1 MTVGLAATAVAVL
14 LGAALGIVSGYFGHR
29 VDLALQ
35 RVVDAWLA
43 FPGLVM
49 VIVLLVLL
57 GPGLG
62 SVILALGIS
71 QAFPQSRII
80 RGATMVV
87 REHAYI
93 EASRASG
100 ASHGRVL
107 LRHVLPNVVA
117 PIIVSA
123 STYVSFVILIEAA
136 VSFLGYGVPPPA
148 AFLGRHAQRDGPE
161 LHGARAVAVRLSG
174 PGADAGHLRVQ
185 RPGRRAP
192 RSSRSPPARRLSRGR
207 PRADRGRGLRAHDE
221 PMRTPRSDTSWTMSA
236 TSVATTKAGAIP
248 KRSIE
253 PATTTKK
260 PTKPNR
266 PASRPRS
273 TPMASGPPCAR
284 CAKTVRIA
292 A

>member
-1 MTVGLAATAVAVL
+1 MTLVRALVTKKPIGAIGGVIVLILLAVALFADRLAPHHFNETSLIDALQPPSRAHWFGTDELGRDLYSRILYGAQVSMTVGLAATAIAVL
-14 LGAALGIVSGYFGHR
+14 LGAAIGIVSGYFGR
-29 VDLALQ
+29 RLDLALQ
-35 RVVDAWLA
+35 RLVDAWLA

-80 RGATMVV
+80 RGATLVV

-136 VSFLGYGVPPPA
+136 VSFLGYGVPPPRPSWGGMLSA
-148 AFLGRHAQRDGPE
+148 TGRSYM
-161 LHGARAVAVRLSG
+161 V
-174 PGADAGHLRVQ
+174 
-185 RPGRRAP
+185 RAP
-192 RSSRSPPARRLSRGR
+192 WLSFFPGLALTLAIFAFNVLGDALRDLLD
-207 PRADRGRGLRAHDE
+207 PRLRA
-221 PMRTPRSDTSWTMSA
+221 A
-236 TSVATTKAGAIP
+236 
-248 KRSIE
+248 
-253 PATTTKK
+253 
-260 PTKPNR
+260 
-266 PASRPRS
+266 
-273 TPMASGPPCAR
+273 
-284 CAKTVRIA
+284 
-292 A
+292 

>member
-1 MTVGLAATAVAVL
+1 MTLVRALITRKPIGAIGGAIVLILLAVALFADRLAPHHFNETSLIDALQPPSRAHWFGTDELGRDLYSRILYGAQVSMTVGLAATAIAVL
-14 LGAALGIVSGYFGHR
+14 LGAAIGVVSGYFGR
-29 VDLALQ
+29 RLDLALQ
-35 RVVDAWLA
+35 RLVDAWLA

-80 RGATMVV
+80 RGATLVV

-136 VSFLGYGVPPPA
+136 VSFLGYGVPPPRPSWGGMLSA
-148 AFLGRHAQRDGPE
+148 TGRSYM
-161 LHGARAVAVRLSG
+161 V
-174 PGADAGHLRVQ
+174 
-185 RPGRRAP
+185 RAP
-192 RSSRSPPARRLSRGR
+192 WLSFFPGLALTLAIFAFNVLGDALRDLLDPR
-207 PRADRGRGLRAHDE
+207 PRAA
-221 PMRTPRSDTSWTMSA
+221 
-236 TSVATTKAGAIP
+236 
-248 KRSIE
+248 
-253 PATTTKK
+253 
-260 PTKPNR
+260 
-266 PASRPRS
+266 
-273 TPMASGPPCAR
+273 
-284 CAKTVRIA
+284 
-292 A
+292 

>member
-1 MTVGLAATAVAVL
+1 MTLLRALVAKKPIGAIGGAIVLVLLGVALFADRLAPQHFNETSLIDALQPPSRAHWFGTDELGRDLYSRILYGAQVSMTVGLAATAVAVL
-14 LGAALGIVSGYFGHR
+14 LGAGIGIVSGYFGQR

-100 ASHGRVL
+100 ASHWRVL

-136 VSFLGYGVPPPA
+136 VSFLGYGVPPPRPSWGGMLSA
-148 AFLGRHAQRDGPE
+148 TGRSYM
-161 LHGARAVAVRLSG
+161 V
-174 PGADAGHLRVQ
+174 
-185 RPGRRAP
+185 RAP
-192 RSSRSPPARRLSRGR
+192 WLSFFPGLALTLAIFAFNVLGDALRDLLD
-207 PRADRGRGLRAHDE
+207 PRLRA
-221 PMRTPRSDTSWTMSA
+221 A
-236 TSVATTKAGAIP
+236 
-248 KRSIE
+248 
-253 PATTTKK
+253 
-260 PTKPNR
+260 
-266 PASRPRS
+266 
-273 TPMASGPPCAR
+273 
-284 CAKTVRIA
+284 
-292 A
+292 

>member
-1 MTVGLAATAVAVL
+1 MTLVRALVTKKPIGAIGGAIVLILLAVALFADRLAPHHFNETSLIDALQPPSRAHWFGTDELGRDLYSRILYGAQVSMTVGLAATAIAVL
-14 LGAALGIVSGYFGHR
+14 LGAAIGVISGYFGR
-29 VDLALQ
+29 RLDLALQ
-35 RVVDAWLA
+35 RLVDAWLA

-80 RGATMVV
+80 RGATLVV

-100 ASHGRVL
+100 ASHRRVL

-136 VSFLGYGVPPPA
+136 VSFLGYGVPPPRPSWGGMLSA
-148 AFLGRHAQRDGPE
+148 TGRSYM
-161 LHGARAVAVRLSG
+161 V
-174 PGADAGHLRVQ
+174 
-185 RPGRRAP
+185 RAP
-192 RSSRSPPARRLSRGR
+192 WLSFFPGLALTLAIFAFNVLGDALRDLLD
-207 PRADRGRGLRAHDE
+207 PRLRA
-221 PMRTPRSDTSWTMSA
+221 A
-236 TSVATTKAGAIP
+236 
-248 KRSIE
+248 
-253 PATTTKK
+253 
-260 PTKPNR
+260 
-266 PASRPRS
+266 
-273 TPMASGPPCAR
+273 
-284 CAKTVRIA
+284 
-292 A
+292 

>member
-1 MTVGLAATAVAVL
+1 MTLVRALVTRKPIGAIGGAIVLILLAVALFADRLAPHHFNETSLIDALQPPSRAHWFGTDELGRDLYSRILYGAQVSMTVGLAATAIAVL
-14 LGAALGIVSGYFGHR
+14 LGAAIGVVSGYFGR
-29 VDLALQ
+29 RLDLALQ
-35 RVVDAWLA
+35 RLVDAWLA

-80 RGATMVV
+80 RGATLVV

-136 VSFLGYGVPPPA
+136 VSFLGYGVPPPRPSWGGMLSA
-148 AFLGRHAQRDGPE
+148 TGRSYM
-161 LHGARAVAVRLSG
+161 V
-174 PGADAGHLRVQ
+174 
-185 RPGRRAP
+185 RAP
-192 RSSRSPPARRLSRGR
+192 WLSFFPGLALTLAIFAFNVLGDALRDLLD
-207 PRADRGRGLRAHDE
+207 PRLRA
-221 PMRTPRSDTSWTMSA
+221 A
-236 TSVATTKAGAIP
+236 
-248 KRSIE
+248 
-253 PATTTKK
+253 
-260 PTKPNR
+260 
-266 PASRPRS
+266 
-273 TPMASGPPCAR
+273 
-284 CAKTVRIA
+284 
-292 A
+292 

>member
-1 MTVGLAATAVAVL
+1 MTLVRALVTKKPIGAIGGAIVLVLLAVALFADRLAPHHFNETSLIDALQPPSRAHWFGTDELGRDLYSRILYGAQVSMTVGLAATAIAVL
-14 LGAALGIVSGYFGHR
+14 LGAAIGVVSGYFGR
-29 VDLALQ
+29 RLDLALQ

-80 RGATMVV
+80 RGATLVV

-136 VSFLGYGVPPPA
+136 VSFLGYGVPPPRPSWGGMLSA
-148 AFLGRHAQRDGPE
+148 TGRSYM
-161 LHGARAVAVRLSG
+161 V
-174 PGADAGHLRVQ
+174 
-185 RPGRRAP
+185 RAP
-192 RSSRSPPARRLSRGR
+192 WLSFFPGLALTLAIFAFNVLGDALRDLLDPRL
-207 PRADRGRGLRAHDE
+207 
-221 PMRTPRSDTSWTMSA
+221 RTA
-236 TSVATTKAGAIP
+236 
-248 KRSIE
+248 
-253 PATTTKK
+253 
-260 PTKPNR
+260 
-266 PASRPRS
+266 
-273 TPMASGPPCAR
+273 
-284 CAKTVRIA
+284 
-292 A
+292 